1 MRTDLIPDVE
11 ADVLSAALADTLPE
25 DFWNVQDDL
34 CDCVYQRIGM
44 WTNPYLAETLEVRLC
59 CIWAEFEKQH
69 PQFVRRTHAYK
80 DGNAQDWVTEPM
92 DWNGEDE
99 MPKAIWYRQLARKE
113 NRSVA
118 EVRADY
124 VSQDQLRPKGEPKR
138 EKNPFLVNV
147 SGEWIPIGL

>member
-11 ADVLSAALADTLPE
+11 EDVLSAALADTLPE

-59 CIWAEFEKQH
+59 CIWAEFEKQFPH
-69 PQFVRRTHAYK
+69 FVRRTSAYK
-80 DGNAQDWVTEPM
+80 DGNANAWATEPM

-124 VSQDQLRPKGEPKR
+124 VDKDELRPKGTPKR
-138 EKNPFLVNV
+138 EPIPFVVLAGGRELVI
-147 SGEWIPIGL
+147 SF